1 MMIPTIHP
9 FPARMAPDLA
19 FGVLEELR
27 DGGVV
32 VDPMAGSGTV
42 LRHASDRGCTAVGF
56 DMDPLAVL
64 MSRVWTTPV
73 SDERIGTIYAR
84 AQKLALAAD
93 PLSVSLPWIDEDEE
107 TRLFVAY
114 WFGRRQSD
122 ALRCWAN
129 AIQTL
134 SATLDDE
141 DKTALDVVRIAMSRI
156 IITKEQCA
164 SLARDTSHSRPHRVA
179 TQSDYCIHQGLDRS
193 LKIVRKR
200 LKDSPPAGGATIS
213 LGDARALAF
222 ESGRADAVLTSPPY
236 LNAIDYMR
244 GHRMSLVWLGYSLG
258 ALRAI
263 RSTSIGAERAPD
275 EGMSALSD
283 LKTVLGNLST
293 LSRRHHSMIDRY
305 VIDILAMSREIRRV
319 LKPGGVATLV
329 VGNSCLKGVFIRNS
343 AVVARAL
350 EIEGMKLLS
359 ETTRDL
365 PAQSRYLPTTEGSSL
380 AKRMREEII
389 LRCAA

>member
-1 MMIPTIHP
+1 MIPTIHP

-19 FGVLEELR
+19 FRALEELHL
-27 DGGVV
+27 GGVV

-73 SDERIGTIYAR
+73 SDERIGIVYGQ
-84 AQKLALAAD
+84 AQRLALAAD
-93 PLSVSLPWIDEDEE
+93 PRSVSLPWIDEDDE
-107 TRLFVAY
+107 TRLFVSY
-114 WFGRRQSD
+114 WFGRRQLE
-122 ALRCWAN
+122 ALRCWAG
-129 AIQTL
+129 AIEVL
-134 SATLDDE
+134 SETMDPE
-141 DKTALDVVRIAMSRI
+141 DQKALDVVRIAMSRI

-164 SLARDTSHSRPHRVA
+164 SLARDTSHSRPHRVVLE
-179 TQSDYCIHQGLDRS
+179 SDYCVHQGLDRS

-200 LKDSPPAGGATIS
+200 LMDAPPSGGATVS

-222 ESGRADAVLTSPPY
+222 ESGLADAVLTSPPY

-244 GHRMSLVWLGYSLG
+244 GHRLSLVWLGYSLN
-258 ALRAI
+258 ALREI

-275 EGMSALSD
+275 VGIAVRDE
-283 LKTVLGNLST
+283 LKAVLGDIST
-293 LSRRHHSMIDRY
+293 LSRRHQSMIDRY
-305 VIDILAMSREIRRV
+305 VIDVLAMAREIRRV

-329 VGNSCLKGVFIRNS
+329 VGNSCLKSVFIRNS
-343 AVVARAL
+343 AVVAKAL

-365 PAQSRYLPTTEGSSL
+365 PAHSRYLPTTEGSSL

-389 LRCAA
+389 LKCAA